1 MRSHG
6 LFAAA
11 AAVALTACQ
20 GGSAAPPAVPA
31 QAGTHAVARAAQGHD
46 AGQDLQVSPAAL
58 TFAGCSTAS
67 QSFDATEIFESDITA
82 VSANPSIVS
91 LDAAVVRNAVDPG
104 SGGLKHA
111 RFSVTPEPLAA
122 GSTTI
127 TVTDKKG
134 NTATVSVT
142 VIGCR

>member
-1 MRSHG
+1 LRTHG
-6 LFAAA
+6 LLAAA

-20 GGSAAPPAVPA
+20 GGAATPPPLPTGPSA
-31 QAGTHAVARAAQGHD
+31 HAAARAAQGHD
-46 AGQDLQVSPAAL
+46 AGQTLAVSPASL

-82 VSANPSIVS
+82 VVADPSIAG
-91 LDAAVVRNAVDPG
+91 LDAGVVRNAVDPG
-104 SGGLKHA
+104 SGGTKHA
-111 RFSVTPEPLAA
+111 VFVVTPKPLGA
-122 GSTTI
+122 GSTSI

-134 NTATVSVT
+134 NTATVTVA